1 MVTMEHVERVLAE
14 MPECDKLNAI
24 RDEWNAI
31 YPFME
36 WLREK
41 KIWLANTITYRE
53 YYGEHEWGYKDE
65 PMDTMVP
72 VSRSTESLL
81 YEYFDVD
88 PAELER
94 ERRSLLSSLREGSG

>member
-1 MVTMEHVERVLAE
+1 MERVKKVLAE
-14 MPECDKLNAI
+14 MPECDKLNDR

-36 WLREK
+36 WLQEK
-41 KIWLANTITYRE
+41 KIWLACTITRRE
-53 YYGEHEWGYKDE
+53 FYGEDYADE

-94 ERRSLLSSLREGSG
+94 ERRNLLSSLREDER

>member
-1 MVTMEHVERVLAE
+1 MVTMERVERVLAE

-36 WLREK
+36 WLQEK

-53 YYGEHEWGYKDE
+53 YYGEDYKDE
-65 PMDTMVP
+65 LMSTMVP
-72 VSRSTESLL
+72 ILQNLESLL
-81 YEYFDVD
+81 YEYFEVD

-94 ERRSLLSSLREGSG
+94 ERRTLLSSLREGSG